1 MTLAHQPRSSTPQ
14 APTHNISRPILQVC
28 SFLALCVSV
37 LGLAGWFGNVAALKT
52 VLPGLPALKPMG
64 AIGLGAGAIAIAL
77 ALQARGRQL
86 KAVALAFSL
95 VAVLI
100 GLAALLQYQTGI
112 DLGLLTVLINGETET
127 GSPGPLSFVTA
138 VDLVLLGIASGC
150 VTFPRA
156 WTRLI
161 AWACSLLG
169 LLIAFFSTFLT
180 VLEIFY
186 DPGSVYDT
194 APLTSIALHAG
205 TGFFIVFCGLLLWGC
220 RDSLRL
226 PLVALAVL
234 VLAPLA
240 AVMVFFAITE
250 RRAAL
255 EAGRDRM
262 ANHARI

>member
-127 GSPGPLSFVTA
+127 GSPGPL
-138 VDLVLLGIASGC
+138 
-150 VTFPRA
+150 
-156 WTRLI
+156 
-161 AWACSLLG
+161 
-169 LLIAFFSTFLT
+169 
-180 VLEIFY
+180 
-186 DPGSVYDT
+186 
-194 APLTSIALHAG
+194 
-205 TGFFIVFCGLLLWGC
+205 
-220 RDSLRL
+220 
-226 PLVALAVL
+226 
-234 VLAPLA
+234 
-240 AVMVFFAITE
+240 
-250 RRAAL
+250 
-255 EAGRDRM
+255 
-262 ANHARI
+262 